1 MKAISSAKHLVF
13 AVLICLVMAVYAH
26 PVDDFT
32 PDARKSDDTHTLDA
46 FGEALGVLWEK
57 VYDTSRMDWGNSI
70 KQTEDGGYVIT
81 GAYDRDFWSPWPG
94 YFTIIKLDKHGD
106 EEWQYLHG
114 GDVAY
119 DGYDIVEL
127 SDGGYVA
134 VGERGYAT
142 LSDMFVVNLDA
153 AGNERWNLTIGGALS
168 DTGSG
173 IARLQN
179 DYIVIVGTTSSFSS
193 HGSYD
198 IWLLK
203 MDKNGNIL
211 MNKTY
216 GTSYSDIGN
225 DILATSDGYYILA
238 GYTESGNG
246 DKDAIIIKL
255 DSDGNVRW
263 QRVIG
268 EDGYDEIIRS
278 IDPASDGGYILAG
291 CAYNYSA
298 GNADVYVM
306 KVNSNG
312 IKEWCRFFGGDNYDE
327 AYCIKQ
333 THDGGYIL
341 VGVTQSFNQDQDIY
355 VIKINGYGEEEWYK
369 LISHQPYNCEDSGRS
384 IVQTRDYC
392 YAIAGSTGSSNNY
405 DIYVV
410 KLDHENLPPEQ
421 PNHPIPRDGETDVDI
436 DATLSWCCSDPDND
450 PLTFDIYLGT
460 ENPPPL
466 VETGYRYTEY
476 QYPELFETNT
486 TYYWMVVAHDNHNHE
501 TAGPVWKFTTGYP
514 QNTPPYTPSSPYPEN
529 GSVDVPLNITLRW
542 KGGDPDPNDSVVY
555 DIMFGTE
562 NPPPKIVENYTMTNL
577 SVSPLNRNTTY
588 YWRVISRDDHG
599 AVSAGPLWHFTTIA
613 SESDDIPPCVK
624 IIRPGRAVYLFN
636 HEIIRFPVTLVIGYV
651 EIEIK
656 AVDNETGISHVEI
669 YVDSVMKANLSSEP
683 FTWRWSDIMFGIHTI
698 KVIAY
703 DNNRNT
709 AEDSIIVWKFF

>member
-142 LSDMFVVNLDA
+142 LSDMFVVSLDA
-153 AGNERWNLTIGGALS
+153 TGNERWNLTIGGALS

-225 DILATSDGYYILA
+225 DILA
-238 GYTESGNG
+238 GN
-246 DKDAIIIKL
+246 
-255 DSDGNVRW
+255 R
-263 QRVIG
+263 
-268 EDGYDEIIRS
+268 
-278 IDPASDGGYILAG
+278 
-291 CAYNYSA
+291 
-298 GNADVYVM
+298 
-306 KVNSNG
+306 
-312 IKEWCRFFGGDNYDE
+312 
-327 AYCIKQ
+327 
-333 THDGGYIL
+333 
-341 VGVTQSFNQDQDIY
+341 
-355 VIKINGYGEEEWYK
+355 
-369 LISHQPYNCEDSGRS
+369 
-384 IVQTRDYC
+384 
-392 YAIAGSTGSSNNY
+392 
-405 DIYVV
+405 
-410 KLDHENLPPEQ
+410 
-421 PNHPIPRDGETDVDI
+421 
-436 DATLSWCCSDPDND
+436 
-450 PLTFDIYLGT
+450 
-460 ENPPPL
+460 
-466 VETGYRYTEY
+466 
-476 QYPELFETNT
+476 
-486 TYYWMVVAHDNHNHE
+486 
-501 TAGPVWKFTTGYP
+501 
-514 QNTPPYTPSSPYPEN
+514 
-529 GSVDVPLNITLRW
+529 
-542 KGGDPDPNDSVVY
+542 
-555 DIMFGTE
+555 
-562 NPPPKIVENYTMTNL
+562 
-577 SVSPLNRNTTY
+577 
-588 YWRVISRDDHG
+588 
-599 AVSAGPLWHFTTIA
+599 
-613 SESDDIPPCVK
+613 
-624 IIRPGRAVYLFN
+624 
-636 HEIIRFPVTLVIGYV
+636 
-651 EIEIK
+651 
-656 AVDNETGISHVEI
+656 
-669 YVDSVMKANLSSEP
+669 
-683 FTWRWSDIMFGIHTI
+683 
-698 KVIAY
+698 
-703 DNNRNT
+703 
-709 AEDSIIVWKFF
+709 